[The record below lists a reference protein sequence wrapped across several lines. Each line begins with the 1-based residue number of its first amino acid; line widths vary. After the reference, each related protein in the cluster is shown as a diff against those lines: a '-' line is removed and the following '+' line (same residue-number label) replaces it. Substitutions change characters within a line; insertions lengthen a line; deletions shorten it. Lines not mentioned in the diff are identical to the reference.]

1 MRVLLVWILNAVALY
16 LVTLIVPGV
25 SVRDYLTAFVAAI
38 VLSLINTL
46 VKPVLILLTLPVTLI
61 TLGLFLFV
69 INALLFWFVG
79 SVLPGFEVAGFW
91 SALGG
96 AIVYSLLAWLFS
108 LLLPSPERNSI
119 NIELRR

>member
-38 VLSLINTL
+38 VLSFINTI
-46 VKPVLILLTLPVTLI
+46 VKPVLILLTLPVTVL

-69 INALLFWFVG
+69 INALLFWLVG

-96 AIVYSLLAWLFS
+96 AIVYSILAWLFS
-108 LLLPSPERNSI
+108 LLLPANQRNSI
-119 NIELRR
+119 NIDVRR

>member
-1 MRVLLVWILNAVALY
+1 MRILLVWILNAVALY

-25 SVRDYLTAFVAAI
+25 GVSDYLSAFVAAI

-46 VKPVLILLTLPVTLI
+46 VKPVLILLTLPVTIL

-79 SVLPGFEVAGFW
+79 SVLPGFQVAGFW
-91 SALGG
+91 PALGG
-96 AIVYSLLAWLFS
+96 AIVYSLLTWLFS
-108 LLLPSPERNSI
+108 LLLPTRDPASI
-119 NIELRR
+119 NIDLRR